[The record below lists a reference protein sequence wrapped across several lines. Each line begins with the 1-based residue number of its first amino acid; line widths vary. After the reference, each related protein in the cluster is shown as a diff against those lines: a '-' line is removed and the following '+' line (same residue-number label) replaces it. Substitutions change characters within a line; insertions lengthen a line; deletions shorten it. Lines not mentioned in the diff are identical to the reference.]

1 MTQIVT
7 SQSPMRS
14 SIPQPASLTLSRLR
28 SDLIVIA
35 ELIPPQTRVLD
46 LGCGDGALLQY
57 LVEQKQVK
65 GRGIELDEQNIL
77 TCVRRG
83 LSVRQGNLEEGL
95 ADYPDR
101 SFDYVV
107 LSQTL
112 HFLDSPAQILR
123 DMLRVGEYAV
133 VSFPNWGYWRC
144 RMELLLYG
152 RIPKARNV
160 FEDWHE
166 TPRWQ
171 ALTVT
176 DFSNFC
182 RSHGFK
188 IEQQVYLT
196 GRGKRIQTR
205 YKNLLSATA
214 VFTLRSV

>member
-1 MTQIVT
+1 MTHSAV
-7 SQSPMRS
+7 SQSPPS
-14 SIPQPASLTLSRLR
+14 NPQSTAATHLR
-28 SDLIVIA
+28 SDLVVIA
-35 ELIPPQTRVLD
+35 ELIPRQTRVLD

-112 HFLDSPAQILR
+112 HFLDHPARILR

-144 RMELLLYG
+144 RLELLLYG

-160 FEDWHE
+160 FEDWYE

-171 ALTVT
+171 AFTVT

-182 RSHGFK
+182 RTHGFK

-196 GRGKRIQTR
+196 GRGKRIQTK

-214 VFTLRSV
+214 VFTLRRA